1 MRIGECTNDS
11 DLLSALDTARER
23 RMNLR
28 RGWEI
33 VWWNNLALVAGDHYA
48 TWDPVR
54 ALYIDRDPTFDPV
67 IDAKEKKPRM
77 VINHAL
83 SVART
88 ELSKLTK
95 SRPITD
101 VIANSDDAQDIAAA
115 KVGRSALDYAEWKF
129 KLPRLRKQ
137 ALWWMIQTGLG
148 AIYVG
153 WDSHND
159 EAGNISFVIDP
170 ATGDPTFSPL
180 RKQEIQRMVED
191 GTIDEAPEVNF
202 PMGEVEFKVYSPFQ
216 LFPDETALDFDEIN
230 DLITT
235 EICDVDVIKGLYGRA
250 ARDVQPENVNLG
262 TMERRVQ
269 QRVGWGQQGWNQDNA
284 CYVHTFWLLP
294 QVYRKNSYLDKGK
307 YVRWCQNKILRLFLI
322 EG

>member
-1 MRIGECTNDS
+1 MARIGECKNDA
-11 DLLSALDTARER
+11 DLLSAVMAARER

-101 VIANSDDAQDIAAA
+101 VIANSDAAVDIAAA
-115 KVGRSALDYAEWKF
+115 KVGRNALDYAKWKF
-129 KLPRLRKQ
+129 RLPRMRKQ

-148 AIYVG
+148 ALYVG
-153 WDSHND
+153 WDSKND
-159 EAGNISFVIDP
+159 EAGNIDFVIDP
-170 ATGDPTFSPL
+170 ATGDPTFSPIRQKEL
-180 RKQEIQRMVED
+180 QQMVDD
-191 GTIDEAPEVNF
+191 GILDELPKESY
-202 PMGEVEFKVYSPFQ
+202 PMGELEYKVFSPFQ
-216 LFPDETALDFDEIN
+216 LLPDESALDFDQIR

-235 EICDVDVIKGLYGRA
+235 EVADVDTIKGEYGA
-250 ARDVQPENVNLG
+250 KAKDIQPEMVNLG
-262 TMERRVQ
+262 TMERRIM
-269 QRVGWGQQGWNQDNA
+269 QREGWWN
-284 CYVHTFWLLP
+284 
-294 QVYRKNSYLDKGK
+294 
-307 YVRWCQNKILRLFLI
+307 LR
-322 EG
+322 